1 MGLAEVVQ
9 WLCLSVAVG
18 FSLAGYFKP
27 IVREKTLK
35 RAFRE
40 LEHEVESQWEKV
52 ESHLGRIS
60 RLKRDLKKS
69 GGPKSDPAAE
79 QLVDTPKSNANDS
92 RSALLKNWKM
102 KHAQPNR

>member
-1 MGLAEVVQ
+1 MGLAEVTQ
-9 WLCLSVAVG
+9 WIFLAIAVG
-18 FSLAGYFKP
+18 FSTAGYFKP

-60 RLKRDLKKS
+60 RLKRDIAKTERHK
-69 GGPKSDPAAE
+69 PDPAPE
-79 QLVDTPKSNANDS
+79 LVADQAKGNTNDS
-92 RSALLKNWKM
+92 RSALLKQWRRSHGK
-102 KHAQPNR
+102 

>member
-1 MGLAEVVQ
+1 MGLAEVAQ
-9 WLCLSVAVG
+9 WLGLSVAVG

-60 RLKRDLKKS
+60 RLKRDIAKAS
-69 GGPKSDPAAE
+69 GPKANPAAE
-79 QLVDTPKSNANDS
+79 LVVNEAKGNANDS
-92 RSALLKNWKM
+92 RSALLKQWRRA
-102 KHAQPNR
+102 HAK